1 MVVGRQKAG
10 GLGEGGSGGGTSMTL
25 VTGDGNGEGEAMG
38 CSRFQRERW
47 GGGEADD
54 TVKSDMT
61 PGEAEGYGW
70 HLEVKDDQRK
80 LGWLVECAI
89 GLNC

>member
-1 MVVGRQKAG
+1 MGRRR
-10 GLGEGGSGGGTSMTL
+10 GGSTVS
-25 VTGDGNGEGEAMG
+25 
-38 CSRFQRERW
+38 
-47 GGGEADD
+47 EADD

-61 PGEAEGYGW
+61 AGEAEGYGW

-80 LGWLVECAI
+80 LGWLIECAI